1 MIYDL
6 NEDVGSNKLAAEST
20 EPSTVLNQPTVQSE
34 KPAQTFVHVELQDG
48 LPVIVDGENYSDE
61 ELLNSLKEVAPNI
74 KWSDLQ
80 RGQFVKKISAAFGF
94 ATNVICSTLE
104 EVIEDAERLIE
115 NEKVNGTDV
124 LSSEN
129 KFGELDSFN
138 ETNEFELNEFEEED
152 SDDGDE
158 V

>member
-6 NEDVGSNKLAAEST
+6 NDDVSDN
-20 EPSTVLNQPTVQSE
+20 
-34 KPAQTFVHVELQDG
+34 KPAVEVTETATVSTQPMVPSENPTQTFVHVELQDG
-48 LPVIVDGENYSDE
+48 LPIIVDGENYSDE

-94 ATNVICSTLE
+94 ATNVICSSLD

-115 NEKVNGTDV
+115 NEKVNGTEV
-124 LSSEN
+124 LSSE
-129 KFGELDSFN
+129 KQFGELDSFD
-138 ETNEFELNEFEEED
+138 ETNEFELNKFEEGD

-158 V
+158 G